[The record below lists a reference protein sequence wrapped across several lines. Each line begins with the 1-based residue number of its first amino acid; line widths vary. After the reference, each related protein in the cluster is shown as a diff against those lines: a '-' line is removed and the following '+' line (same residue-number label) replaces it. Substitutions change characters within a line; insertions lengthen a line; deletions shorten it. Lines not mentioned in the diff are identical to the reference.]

1 MQRRLFLTT
10 ILAAISTDGG
20 AHAQMR
26 TASAFAVPRDYAI
39 DGYFG
44 RETVPAR
51 LYRTRDAI
59 RYEARSGSVAHTVVA
74 RLDRDV
80 AWFTLPSLG
89 LAFQTDISG
98 IGLSPRALAGEGFR
112 ESFVARETHSGMAMS
127 KLRLTRT
134 AVDPAF
140 DGFAWIG
147 NEGILWRLQGA
158 GEAQG
163 TPGTFDWRFENATL
177 GTLDPALFEAPPG
190 RVVPVAGDALAAM
203 LRRFGLVR

>member
-44 RETVPAR
+44 RETLPAR